1 MYIGTCVFRRIP
13 TDKYTVLSKSVS
25 KYICIHTTYVYTYK
39 HTHTEINPTFC
50 LTTLQIFTHTHKI
63 LEKKMSLVFWGGEDN
78 MPVFLTVSCISHSK
92 I

>member
-13 TDKYTVLSKSVS
+13 TDKYTVLSKS

-39 HTHTEINPTFC
+39 HTHTEINPTFS
-50 LTTLQIFTHTHKI
+50 LTTLQIFTYTRKN
-63 LEKKMSLVFWGGEDN
+63 LEKKMSLVFSGGEDN
-78 MPVFLTVSCISHSK
+78 MPVFLIVSCISHSK